1 MCVEGCEMVNVRRK
15 TRAKLI
21 LLLTGTLVAGVTSAQ
36 AAFWKRGATK
46 APAPAAA
53 ASSVSAGMSLTAIDV
68 ENSPSPRIILR
79 TTASPVYNSYS
90 PMPDLFVIDL
100 TGASKAASLVIP
112 SAVPPSVGSVSAE
125 EVTEMGLRMTRVSVH
140 LNQAGT
146 IEASAEG
153 NSVIIILPAVAAPAV
168 AEVAPP
174 ASKPAEPT
182 PVVTAAV
189 EPPHAD
195 PVPVHVEP
203 EPVKSEP
210 IVQPAEASVVTEA
223 LPANKATTLKKI
235 ETTGA
240 GAAMEV
246 RLATDG
252 DVAYNAFKLEKPS
265 RIVIDLTG
273 VNDKLA
279 KNIINVSDPIVKRI
293 RVSQFKSAPE
303 AVTRVVLDVDEK
315 ASYNLTKSGDALS
328 VTFGAAPAAVIAAP
342 TPTVTPTVTP
352 APKKEEPLLAAAP
365 AAPPVVKTTA
375 PAPVKTA
382 AVTDIPS
389 QVPTIAENATW
400 KMPEQHKPATS
411 VINAPQTQTPPAS
424 KKRRGTTKST
434 TQPEVVPPA
443 IEPAINGENVFN
455 DLAVQPQPSSSTG
468 TMLSTSSATAGG
480 RTLSSAEKTYTGEP
494 LSLNLKDADI
504 KDVLRTFAQLTGLNM
519 AIDPNVSGSVT
530 VDFVDVPWD
539 QALEVILRQNSLAY
553 VLEGNVMRVG
563 TAERLS
569 AEGESN
575 RRLNEQEKLN
585 VPLNTV
591 GFKLSYA
598 RATDVAALLRE
609 MASPRARIIVDQRTN
624 QLIISEIP
632 GYLQTMRNLIDSV
645 DVPTRQVVIEARI
658 VETTKLFIQQYGFNW
673 GFKGTMDPSLGTG
686 TGLVFPNRIDTVGGP
701 FNFGAG
707 NPVVSFSLQNVLGT
721 FTLDLALLAAENEGI
736 ARIISAPRVMTQDNT
751 AAEIQSGFQIPY
763 QTRINFTTTVQY
775 VDATLRLSVTPQIT
789 EAGTVIMD
797 IQVQKNEPATGLNIE
812 GGSGTPLSTRRA
824 QTKLMVRDGGTSV
837 IAGIYQVKENNSQTR
852 MPFVHQIPILG
863 ALFRT
868 RNYNSEHDELLIFIT
883 PRIVRA
889 S

>member
-1 MCVEGCEMVNVRRK
+1 MCVEGCEMVNLRRK

-21 LLLTGTLVAGVTSAQ
+21 LLLTGMLVAGVTSAQ
-36 AAFWKRGATK
+36 AAFWKRGGAAAK

-53 ASSVSAGMSLTAIDV
+53 ESSVSAGMSLTAIDV
-68 ENSPSPRIILR
+68 ESSPSPRIILR
-79 TTASPVYNSYS
+79 TTASPVYTSYS

-112 SAVPPSVGSVSAE
+112 SAVPPSVGSVSVD
-125 EVTEMGLRMTRVSVH
+125 EVTEMGSRLTRVSVH

-153 NSVIIILPAVAAPAV
+153 NSVVINLPAVAAPAV
-168 AEVAPP
+168 AEVVPP
-174 ASKPAEPT
+174 APKPVEIT
-182 PVVTAAV
+182 PVTTAAV
-189 EPPHAD
+189 EPPHVD
-195 PVPVHVEP
+195 PVPVHAEP
-203 EPVKSEP
+203 EPMKSEP
-210 IVQPAEASVVTEA
+210 SAPVVEAPVVITES

-235 ETTGA
+235 ETNGTGSA
-240 GAAMEV
+240 IEV

-279 KNIINVSDPIVKRI
+279 KNIINVSDPVVKRI

-315 ASYNLTKSGDALS
+315 ASYHVAKSGDALNI
-328 VTFGAAPAAVIAAP
+328 TFGAAPAVIAAP
-342 TPTVTPTVTP
+342 VATPVP
-352 APKKEEPLLAAAP
+352 APKKVELHVAAAP
-365 AAPPVVKTTA
+365 VVITPAP
-375 PAPVKTA
+375 PVKTA
-382 AVTDIPS
+382 AATDIPS
-389 QVPTIAENATW
+389 QVPTIADNATW

-424 KKRRGTTKST
+424 KKRRGTTKT
-434 TQPEVVPPA
+434 AAVTQSDPPA
-443 IEPAINGENVFN
+443 VEPAPVGENVFT
-455 DLAVQPQPSSSTG
+455 DPAPQPQPQPAPSSSSG
-468 TMLSTSSATAGG
+468 TMLSAAAGG
-480 RTLSSAEKTYTGEP
+480 RTLSGGEKAYTGEP

-504 KDVLRTFAQLTGLNM
+504 KDVLRTFAQLTGLNI
-519 AIDPNVSGSVT
+519 AIDPTVTGSVT

-563 TAERLS
+563 TATRLS
-569 AEGESN
+569 EEAESN
-575 RRLNEQEKLN
+575 RRLSEQERLN
-585 VPLNTV
+585 VALSTV

-598 RATDVAALLRE
+598 RATDVAGLLRE

-673 GFKGTMDPSLGTG
+673 GFHGTMDPSLGTG

-701 FNFGAG
+701 FNFGVG
-707 NPVVSFSLQNVLGT
+707 N
-721 FTLDLALLAAENEGI
+721 
-736 ARIISAPRVMTQDNT
+736 
-751 AAEIQSGFQIPY
+751 
-763 QTRINFTTTVQY
+763 
-775 VDATLRLSVTPQIT
+775 
-789 EAGTVIMD
+789 
-797 IQVQKNEPATGLNIE
+797 
-812 GGSGTPLSTRRA
+812 
-824 QTKLMVRDGGTSV
+824 
-837 IAGIYQVKENNSQTR
+837 
-852 MPFVHQIPILG
+852 
-863 ALFRT
+863 
-868 RNYNSEHDELLIFIT
+868 
-883 PRIVRA
+883 
-889 S
+889 

>member
-1 MCVEGCEMVNVRRK
+1 MVNVRRK

-21 LLLTGTLVAGVTSAQ
+21 LLLTGMLVAGVTSAQ
-36 AAFWKRGATK
+36 AAFWKRGGTPK

-53 ASSVSAGMSLTAIDV
+53 SSSASAGMSLTAIDV
-68 ENSPSPRIILR
+68 ETSPSRIILR
-79 TTASPVYNSYS
+79 TTASPVYTSYS

-100 TGASKAASLVIP
+100 TGASKATSLVIP
-112 SAVPPSVGSVSAE
+112 SAVPPSVGSVSVD
-125 EVTEMGLRMTRVSVH
+125 EVSEMGSRLTRVSVH

-153 NSVIIILPAVAAPAV
+153 NTVVINLPAVAAPAV

-174 ASKPAEPT
+174 P
-182 PVVTAAV
+182 PVVIAVV

-195 PVPVHVEP
+195 PVPVHAEP

-210 IVQPAEASVVTEA
+210 VAQVAEAPVVTEA

-235 ETTGA
+235 ETSGA

-265 RIVIDLTG
+265 RIVIDLSG

-279 KNIINVSDPIVKRI
+279 KNIINVSDPVVKRI
-293 RVSQFKSAPE
+293 RVSQFKSAPD
-303 AVTRVVLDVDEK
+303 AVTRVVLDVDER
-315 ASYNLTKSGDALS
+315 ASYSVAKSGDALS
-328 VTFGAAPAAVIAAP
+328 ITFGAAPAIIA
-342 TPTVTPTVTP
+342 TPAP
-352 APKKEEPLLAAAP
+352 APKKEEPQVAVAP

-375 PAPVKTA
+375 PAPVKM
-382 AVTDIPS
+382 AVATDIPS
-389 QVPTIAENATW
+389 QVPTVAENATW

-411 VINAPQTQTPPAS
+411 VINAPQTQPPPLP
-424 KKRRGTTKST
+424 KKRRGTTKAS
-434 TQPEVVPPA
+434 TQPTIVEPLDV
-443 IEPAINGENVFN
+443 EPAINGENVFN
-455 DLAVQPQPSSSTG
+455 DLASQAQPSSSTG
-468 TMLSTSSATAGG
+468 TVLSSASTSGS

-504 KDVLRTFAQLTGLNM
+504 KDVLRTFAQLTGLNI
-519 AIDPNVSGSVT
+519 AIDPTVTGSVT

-563 TAERLS
+563 TAARLS
-569 AEGESN
+569 EEAESN
-575 RRLNEQEKLN
+575 RRLSEQERLN
-585 VPLNTV
+585 VPLSTV

-673 GFKGTMDPSLGTG
+673 GFHGSMDPSLGTG

-701 FNFGAG
+701 FTFGVG
-707 NPVVSFSLQNVLGT
+707 NPVISFSLQNVLGT
-721 FTLDLALLAAENEGI
+721 FTLDLALLAAETEGI

-751 AAEIQSGFQIPY
+751 PAEIQSGFQIPY

-812 GGSGTPLSTRRA
+812 GGTGTPLSTRRA
-824 QTKLMVRDGGTSV
+824 QTRLMVRDGGTSV
-837 IAGIYQVKENNSQTR
+837 IAGIYQVKENNSQSR
-852 MPFVHQIPILG
+852 LPFVHQIPILG
-863 ALFRT
+863 TLFR
-868 RNYNSEHDELLIFIT
+868 RRDYNSEHDELLIFIT
-883 PRIVRA
+883 PRIVKA

>member
-1 MCVEGCEMVNVRRK
+1 MVNVRRK

-21 LLLTGTLVAGVTSAQ
+21 LLLTGMLVAGVTSAQ
-36 AAFWKRGATK
+36 AAFWKRGAASK

-53 ASSVSAGMSLTAIDV
+53 ASAASAGMSLTAIDV
-68 ENSPSPRIILR
+68 ETSPSRIILR
-79 TTASPVYNSYS
+79 TTASPVYTSYS

-112 SAVPPSVGSVSAE
+112 TAVPTSVGSVSVD
-125 EVTEMGLRMTRVSVH
+125 EVTEMGSRLTRVSVH

-153 NSVIIILPAVAAPAV
+153 NSVVINLPAVAAPAV
-168 AEVAPP
+168 VETTPAP
-174 ASKPAEPT
+174 KPAEPS

-195 PVPVHVEP
+195 PVPVHTEP

-210 IVQPAEASVVTEA
+210 VAQVAEAPVVTEA

-235 ETTGA
+235 DTSGA
-240 GAAMEV
+240 GAAIEV

-273 VNDKLA
+273 VSDKLA
-279 KNIINVSDPIVKRI
+279 KNVINVSDPVVKRI
-293 RVSQFKSAPE
+293 RVSQFKSAPD

-315 ASYNLTKSGDALS
+315 ASYHVTKSGDLLNI
-328 VTFGAAPAAVIAAP
+328 TFGAAPSVIIA
-342 TPTVTPTVTP
+342 TPAP
-352 APKKEEPLLAAAP
+352 APKKEEPHVAAAAP
-365 AAPPVVKTTA
+365 PPVEKTVT
-375 PAPVKTA
+375 PAPVKI
-382 AVTDIPS
+382 AVATDIPS
-389 QVPTIAENATW
+389 QVPTIADNATW

-424 KKRRGTTKST
+424 KKRRGTATASA
-434 TQPEVVPPA
+434 QPAIVPPA
-443 IEPAINGENVFN
+443 VEPAINGENVFT
-455 DLAVQPQPSSSTG
+455 DLATQPQQPVSGNSG
-468 TMLSTSSATAGG
+468 TVLSAGGSAGG
-480 RTLSSAEKTYTGEP
+480 RTLSIADKTYTGEP

-504 KDVLRTFAQLTGLNM
+504 KDVLRTFAQLTGLNI
-519 AIDPNVSGSVT
+519 AIDPTVSGSVT

-563 TAERLS
+563 TAARLS
-569 AEGESN
+569 EEAESN
-575 RRLNEQEKLN
+575 RRLSEQERLN
-585 VPLNTV
+585 VPLTTV

-598 RATDVAALLRE
+598 RATDVAGLLRE

-624 QLIISEIP
+624 QLVISEIP
-632 GYLQTMRNLIDSV
+632 VYLQTMRNLIDSV

-658 VETTKLFIQQYGFNW
+658 VETTKLFTQQYGFNW
-673 GFKGTMDPSLGTG
+673 GFHGSMDPSLGTG
-686 TGLVFPNRIDTVGGP
+686 TGLVFPNRIDTIGGP
-701 FNFGAG
+701 FDFGVG
-707 NPVVSFSLQNVLGT
+707 NPVLTFSLANVLGT
-721 FTLDLALLAAENEGI
+721 FTLDLALLAAETEGI

-763 QTRINFTTTVQY
+763 QTRINFTTTIQY

-789 EAGTVIMD
+789 ESGTVIMD

-812 GGSGTPLSTRRA
+812 GGSGTALSTRRA
-824 QTKLMVRDGGTSV
+824 QTRLMVRDGGTSV
-837 IAGIYQVKENNSQTR
+837 IAGIYQVKENNAQNR
-852 MPFVHQIPILG
+852 MPFVHQIPIIG
-863 ALFRT
+863 ALFRS
-868 RNYNSEHDELLIFIT
+868 RNYSSEHDELLIFIT

>member
-1 MCVEGCEMVNVRRK
+1 MVNVRRK

-21 LLLTGTLVAGVTSAQ
+21 LLLTGMLVAGVTSAQ
-36 AAFWKRGATK
+36 AAFWKRGAASK
-46 APAPAAA
+46 APAPGAA
-53 ASSVSAGMSLTAIDV
+53 ASSASGMSLTAIDV
-68 ENSPSPRIILR
+68 ETSPSRIILR
-79 TTASPVYNSYS
+79 TTASPVYTSYS

-100 TGASKAASLVIP
+100 TGASKAASLVTP
-112 SAVPPSVGSVSAE
+112 SAVPPSVGSVSVD
-125 EVTEMGLRMTRVSVH
+125 EVTEMGSRLTRVSVH

-153 NSVIIILPAVAAPAV
+153 NSVIINLPAVAAPAV
-168 AEVAPP
+168 VASGVVETAPP
-174 ASKPAEPT
+174 APKPAEPA

-189 EPPHAD
+189 ELLHAD
-195 PVPVHVEP
+195 PVPVRAEP

-210 IVQPAEASVVTEA
+210 VVQVAEAPVVTET

-235 ETTGA
+235 DTSGA

-273 VNDKLA
+273 VSDKLA
-279 KNIINVSDPIVKRI
+279 KNVINVSDPVVKRI

-315 ASYNLTKSGDALS
+315 ASYHVTKSGDALNI
-328 VTFGAAPAAVIAAP
+328 TFGAAPAIIA
-342 TPTVTPTVTP
+342 TPAP
-352 APKKEEPLLAAAP
+352 APKKEEPHVAAAP
-365 AAPPVVKTTA
+365 APPPVVKTVA

-382 AVTDIPS
+382 IATDIPS
-389 QVPTIAENATW
+389 QVPTIADNATW

-424 KKRRGTTKST
+424 KKRRGT
-434 TQPEVVPPA
+434 QPATAEPPA
-443 IEPAINGENVFN
+443 IEPALNGENVFT
-455 DLAVQPQPSSSTG
+455 DPVQQPQQQPSGNSGTVLSSG
-468 TMLSTSSATAGG
+468 ASAGG
-480 RTLSSAEKTYTGEP
+480 RTLSIADKTYTGEP

-504 KDVLRTFAQLTGLNM
+504 KDVLRTFAQLTGLNI
-519 AIDPNVSGSVT
+519 AIDPTVSGSVT

-563 TAERLS
+563 TAARLS
-569 AEGESN
+569 EEAESN
-575 RRLNEQEKLN
+575 RRLGEQERLN
-585 VPLNTV
+585 VPLSTV

-598 RATDVAALLRE
+598 RAGDVAGLLRE

-632 GYLQTMRNLIDSV
+632 VYLQTMRNLIDSV

-658 VETTKLFIQQYGFNW
+658 VETTKLFTQQYGFNW
-673 GFKGTMDPSLGTG
+673 GFHGSMDPSLGTG
-686 TGLVFPNRIDTVGGP
+686 TGLVFPNRIDTIGGP
-701 FNFGAG
+701 FDFGVG
-707 NPVVSFSLQNVLGT
+707 NPVLTFSLANVLGT
-721 FTLDLALLAAENEGI
+721 FTLDLALLAAETEGI

-751 AAEIQSGFQIPY
+751 PAEIQSGFQIPY
-763 QTRINFTTTVQY
+763 QTRINFTTTIQY

-789 EAGTVIMD
+789 ESGTVIMD

-824 QTKLMVRDGGTSV
+824 QTRLMVRDGGTSV
-837 IAGIYQVKENNSQTR
+837 IAGIYQVKENNAQNR
-852 MPFVHQIPILG
+852 MPFVHQIPIIG
-863 ALFRT
+863 ALFRS
-868 RNYNSEHDELLIFIT
+868 RNYSSEHDELLIFIT